1 MDRLQNK
8 NTPKTI
14 NMYNNWKTK
23 EIKKLIQLKEDMI
36 INNIEKK
43 LIDIYMEEEYKKIN
57 DIYNMKVDTYYKN
70 QEKMKEKKDNTL
82 TKQKKAINLL
92 IKSKMSLEQFKMN
105 PNYIKMKTDKQYD
118 KIINLNNA
126 QQ

>member
-43 LIDIYMEEEYKKIN
+43 LIDIYIEEEYKKIN